1 MHGSSGIKLNNLYL
15 ISNMEALE
23 QERIARLETRVE
35 IIKEDVGEVKSDIKE
50 LHSRITTGNR
60 EIVDKMDD
68 MQSRIEH
75 KMNAQA
81 ETAKAQH
88 KEIQD
93 EIKRDISQIDS
104 RVSSLEQ
111 WKWYV
116 IGGAVVV
123 GFLLATVVDL
133 SQLFNIQVK

>member
-35 IIKEDVGEVKSDIKE
+35 IIKEDIGEVKSDIKE

-81 ETAKAQH
+81 ETAKTQH

-93 EIKRDISQIDS
+93 EIKKDINQIDS

>member
-1 MHGSSGIKLNNLYL
+1 MLDV
-15 ISNMEALE
+15 
-23 QERIARLETRVE
+23 ERIVRMETQVE
-35 IIKEDVGEVKSDIKE
+35 TIKEDLHEVKNDIKE
-50 LHSRITTGNR
+50 IHSRITTGNR

-68 MQSRIEH
+68 MQTRLEH
-75 KMNAQA
+75 RMNAQA
-81 ETAKAQH
+81 EVSATQH
-88 KEIQD
+88 KSIQD
-93 EIKRDISQIDS
+93 EIKKDLEKIDG

-133 SQLFNIQVK
+133 TKVFH

>member
-1 MHGSSGIKLNNLYL
+1 MLDV
-15 ISNMEALE
+15 
-23 QERIARLETRVE
+23 ERIVRMETQVE
-35 IIKEDVGEVKSDIKE
+35 TIKEDLHEVKNDIKE

-68 MQSRIEH
+68 MQTRLEH
-75 KMNAQA
+75 RMNAQA
-81 ETAKAQH
+81 EVSAAQH
-88 KEIQD
+88 KAIQED
-93 EIKRDISQIDS
+93 LKKDLDKIDG

-123 GFLLATVVDL
+123 GFLIATVVDL
-133 SQLFNIQVK
+133 TKLFH

>member
-1 MHGSSGIKLNNLYL
+1 MGKEMLDV
-15 ISNMEALE
+15 
-23 QERIARLETRVE
+23 ERIVRMETQVE
-35 IIKEDVGEVKSDIKE
+35 TIKEDLHEVKNDIKE
-50 LHSRITTGNR
+50 IHSRITTGNR

-68 MQSRIEH
+68 MQTRLEH
-75 KMNAQA
+75 RMNAQA
-81 ETAKAQH
+81 EVSATQH
-88 KEIQD
+88 KAIQED
-93 EIKRDISQIDS
+93 LKKDLEKIDG

-133 SQLFNIQVK
+133 TKVFH

>member
-1 MHGSSGIKLNNLYL
+1 MSKEMLDV
-15 ISNMEALE
+15 
-23 QERIARLETRVE
+23 ERIVRMETQVE
-35 IIKEDVGEVKSDIKE
+35 TIKEDLHEVKNDIKE

-68 MQSRIEH
+68 MQTRLEH
-75 KMNAQA
+75 RMNAQA
-81 ETAKAQH
+81 EVSSAQH
-88 KEIQD
+88 KSIQEEMKKD
-93 EIKRDISQIDS
+93 LDKMDG

-116 IGGAVVV
+116 IGGAVVI

-133 SQLFNIQVK
+133 TKIFH

>member
-1 MHGSSGIKLNNLYL
+1 MGKDMLDV
-15 ISNMEALE
+15 
-23 QERIARLETRVE
+23 ERIVRMETQVE
-35 IIKEDVGEVKSDIKE
+35 TIKEDIHEVKNDIKE
-50 LHSRITTGNR
+50 IHSRITTGNR

-68 MQSRIEH
+68 MQTRLEH
-75 KMNAQA
+75 RMNAQA
-81 ETAKAQH
+81 EVAKQQH
-88 KEIQD
+88 DAIQQ
-93 EIKRDISQIDS
+93 EIKKDLDKIDG

-133 SQLFNIQVK
+133 TKVFH

>member
-1 MHGSSGIKLNNLYL
+1 MSKDMLDV
-15 ISNMEALE
+15 
-23 QERIARLETRVE
+23 ERIVRMETQVE
-35 IIKEDVGEVKSDIKE
+35 TIKEDLHEVKNDIKE
-50 LHSRITTGNR
+50 IHSRITTGNR

-68 MQSRIEH
+68 MQTRLEH
-75 KMNAQA
+75 RMNAQA
-81 ETAKAQH
+81 EVSATQH
-88 KEIQD
+88 KAIQED
-93 EIKRDISQIDS
+93 LKKDLEKIDG

-133 SQLFNIQVK
+133 TKIFH

>member
-35 IIKEDVGEVKSDIKE
+35 IIKEDVSEVKSDIKE

-81 ETAKAQH
+81 ETSKAQH

-93 EIKRDISQIDS
+93 EIKRDLNQIDS

>member
-1 MHGSSGIKLNNLYL
+1 MGKEMLDV
-15 ISNMEALE
+15 
-23 QERIARLETRVE
+23 ERIVRMETQVE
-35 IIKEDVGEVKSDIKE
+35 TIKEDLHEVKNDIKE
-50 LHSRITTGNR
+50 IHSRITTGNR

-68 MQSRIEH
+68 MQTRLEH
-75 KMNAQA
+75 RMNAQA
-81 ETAKAQH
+81 EVSASQH
-88 KEIQD
+88 KAIQED
-93 EIKRDISQIDS
+93 IKKDLEKIDG

-133 SQLFNIQVK
+133 TKVFH

>member
-1 MHGSSGIKLNNLYL
+1 MGKEMLDV
-15 ISNMEALE
+15 
-23 QERIARLETRVE
+23 ERIVRMETQVE
-35 IIKEDVGEVKSDIKE
+35 TIKEDLHEVKNDIKE

-68 MQSRIEH
+68 MQTRLEH
-75 KMNAQA
+75 RMNAQA
-81 ETAKAQH
+81 EVSSAQH
-88 KEIQD
+88 KSIQEEMKKD
-93 EIKRDISQIDS
+93 LDKMDG

-116 IGGAVVV
+116 VGGAVVV

-133 SQLFNIQVK
+133 TKIFH

>member
-1 MHGSSGIKLNNLYL
+1 MLDV
-15 ISNMEALE
+15 
-23 QERIARLETRVE
+23 ERIVRMETQVE
-35 IIKEDVGEVKSDIKE
+35 TIKEDLHEVKNDIKE

-68 MQSRIEH
+68 MQTRLEH

-81 ETAKAQH
+81 EVAKQQH
-88 KEIQD
+88 ESISE
-93 EIKRDISQIDS
+93 EIKKDLEQIDG

-116 IGGAVVV
+116 VGGAVVV

-133 SQLFNIQVK
+133 SKILN